1 MKFHVRARGLDQGS
15 DVIGTS
21 CYIVHEFEEGQN
33 GSGERLGNYCHVV
46 VRGDGA
52 LDGVV
57 EISWRIVNR
66 S

>member
-1 MKFHVRARGLDQGS
+1 MID
-15 DVIGTS
+15 TS
-21 CYIVHEFEEGQN
+21 CYVVYEFEEGQN
-33 GSGERLGNYCHVV
+33 GSGERLGSYCRVV

-52 LDGVV
+52 LDRVI

>member
-1 MKFHVRARGLDQGS
+1 MKFHVRARGLDRGR
-15 DVIGTS
+15 DTIGTS
-21 CYIVHEFEEGQN
+21 CSTVYEFEEGQN

-52 LDGVV
+52 LDRVI